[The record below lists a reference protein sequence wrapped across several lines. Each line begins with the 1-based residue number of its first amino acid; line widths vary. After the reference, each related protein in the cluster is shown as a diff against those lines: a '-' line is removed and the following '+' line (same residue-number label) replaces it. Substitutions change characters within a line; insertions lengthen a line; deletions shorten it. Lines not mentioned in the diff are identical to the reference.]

1 MKGLDL
7 ALDYYLKVGR
17 PMLLNQ
23 FPALSGRMAAGLVGE
38 GSECFGFDDE
48 LSRDHDFGPAFC
60 LWLSAKDY
68 QKLGEPLQQAYDR
81 LPSEFEGY
89 AARVNTRYAGKRVG
103 VFEIGGFYEK
113 FLRIDHPP
121 YSLAEWRALPESA
134 LAAATNGKVFEDG
147 SGEFSAFR
155 ENLLAFYPEDVRLK
169 KISTRCIVIAQ
180 SGQYNYMRSA
190 SRGEHVAASHALA
203 LFTDAAISLVF
214 LLNRRYKPFYKW
226 MHRALLGLPKL
237 GKAAHE
243 TLAELCRPGQTG
255 DVYRKNAGRIENL
268 CALLIEEM
276 KNQDLTFGN
285 SDFLLDHAPRVA
297 EKISDATLKNMSI
310 FEE

>member
-7 ALDYYLKVGR
+7 AREYYLEVGR
-17 PMLLNQ
+17 PALLKQ
-23 FPALSGRMAAGLVGE
+23 FPALSGRIAAGLVGE

-68 QKLGEPLQQAYDR
+68 QTRGNALQQAYDR
-81 LPSEFEGY
+81 LPPEFKGY
-89 AARVNTRYAGKRVG
+89 AARAQTQYAGKRVG
-103 VFEIGGFYEK
+103 VFEIGAFYEK
-113 FLRIDHPP
+113 FLRINHPP
-121 YSLAEWRALPESA
+121 LSLAEWRSLPESA
-134 LAAATNGKVFEDG
+134 LSAATNGKIFEDG
-147 SGEFSAFR
+147 TGEFSAFR
-155 ENLLAFYPEDVRLK
+155 ENLLAFYPEDLRLK
-169 KISTRCIVIAQ
+169 KISARCIVIAQ

-190 SRGEHVAASHALA
+190 ARGEHVAAAHALA
-203 LFTDAAISLVF
+203 LFVDAAISLVF

-226 MHRALLGLPKL
+226 MHRALLGLPIL

-243 TLAELCRPGQTG
+243 TLAELCRPGRQG
-255 DVYRKNAGRIENL
+255 DVYRKNARRIEDL

-285 SDFLLDHAPRVA
+285 SDFLLDHAPRVT
-297 EKISDATLKNMSI
+297 EKISNKTLKNMSL